1 VQRSVQFPAL
11 PTVDEAG
18 LPGYESASING
29 MLAVAGTPATLL
41 ARINGEVVKV
51 LNRADI
57 KERFLTLGVEVV
69 AGSPDEFAAFIRSEA
84 DKWGRVIKNAKIPV
98 D

>member
-1 VQRSVQFPAL
+1 MNSLRRL
-11 PTVDEAG
+11 CAG
-18 LPGYESASING
+18 VLA
-29 MLAVAGTPATLL
+29 LAVAGTPATLL

-69 AGSPDEFAAFIRSEA
+69 AGSPDEFAAFIRA
-84 DKWGRVIKNAKIPV
+84 DIEKWAKVIKAAGLKI